1 MKRQLLPGAIAG
13 ILLVS
18 GVIAIPAAQADGTA
32 QLKLTVD
39 ANITAGTCSVEVLEG
54 ESPTNTIAFGNVY
67 ISEVYAKTKVKP
79 FKLRFSNCAGL
90 VDKKATVTLSPAQGA
105 AGSNCA
111 GSTGRNSEFAN
122 FTTQTKATKTAVEV
136 WTTETPEGADSV
148 QLQCYNLN
156 PQTVDLSSAS
166 ANTPVDYLLSARM
179 VPVTNASLDQL
190 SAGDFY
196 SPTIFT
202 VTYQ

>member
-13 ILLVS
+13 ILIAS
-18 GVIAIPAAQADGTA
+18 GVAVIPAAQATE

-54 ESPTNTIAFGNVY
+54 ESPTNVIAFGNVY
-67 ISEVYAKTKVKP
+67 ISEVFAKTQVKP
-79 FKLRFSNCAGL
+79 FKLRFSNCVGL
-90 VDKKATVTLSPAQGA
+90 VDKKATVTLAPAATIG
-105 AGSNCA
+105 CA
-111 GSTGRNSEFAN
+111 GGETTNAEFSNAS
-122 FTTQTKATKTAVEV
+122 QSPTKAAKTGVEV
-136 WTTETPEGADSV
+136 WTTETPEGANSV
-148 QLQCYNLN
+148 QFHCYNKN

-166 ANTPVDYLLSARM
+166 ANTPVDYPLSARM
-179 VPVTNASLDQL
+179 IPVTNASISQL

-196 SPTIFT
+196 SPTVFT

>member
-13 ILLVS
+13 ILIAS
-18 GVIAIPAAQADGTA
+18 GVAVIPAAQATE

-39 ANITAGTCSVEVLEG
+39 ANITDGTCSVAVLEG
-54 ESPTNTIAFGNVY
+54 ELPTNTIAFGNVY
-67 ISEVYAKTKVKP
+67 ISEVFAKTQVKP

-90 VDKKATVTLSPAQGA
+90 VDKKATVTLAPA
-105 AGSNCA
+105 AGIGCA
-111 GSTGRNSEFAN
+111 GGETTNAEFSNASSST
-122 FTTQTKATKTAVEV
+122 TKAAKTGVEV

-148 QLQCYNLN
+148 QFHCYNKT
-156 PQTVDLSSAS
+156 PQTVDLSGAS
-166 ANTPVDYLLSARM
+166 ANTPVDYPLSARM
-179 VPVTNASLDQL
+179 VPVTGAGISQL

-196 SPTIFT
+196 SPTVFT